1 MIIEFDLAKSER
13 NARERG
19 LPFDLADEF
28 DWETATYEED
38 VRRGYTERRFV
49 ALGYL
54 GERLHMLCFTPVKDG
69 VRIISFRKANRRE
82 VREHEEKTAD
92 R

>member
-1 MIIEFDLAKSER
+1 VIIEFDLAKSER
-13 NARERG
+13 NARKRG
-19 LPFDLADEF
+19 LPFDRADEF

-38 VRRGYTERRFV
+38 VRGGYSERVSV

-54 GERLHMLCFTPVKDG
+54 GERLHMLCFTPVEDG
-69 VRIISFRKANRRE
+69 VRIIRFRKANRRE
-82 VREHEEKTAD
+82 VIRCEEKTAD

>member
-1 MIIEFDLAKSER
+1 VIIEFDLAKSER

-19 LPFDLADEF
+19 LPFDRADEF
-28 DWETATYEED
+28 DWETAFYEED
-38 VRRGYTERRFV
+38 VRRGYSERRFV

-54 GERLHMLCFTPVKDG
+54 GERLHMLCFTPVEDG

-82 VREHEEKTAD
+82 VMRYEEKTAD

>member
-1 MIIEFDLAKSER
+1 MIIEFDLVKSEG

-19 LPFDLADEF
+19 LPFDWAYEF
-28 DWETATYEED
+28 EWETATYEEN
-38 VRRGYTERRFV
+38 VRRGYSERRFV

-54 GERLHMLCFTPVKDG
+54 GDRLHMLCFTPMEDG

-82 VREHEEKTAD
+82 VMIYEEKTAD

>member
-1 MIIEFDLAKSER
+1 VIIEFDLAKSER

-19 LPFDLADEF
+19 LPFDRADEF
-28 DWETATYEED
+28 DWETAIYEED
-38 VRRGYTERRFV
+38 VRRGYSERRFV

-54 GERLHMLCFTPVKDG
+54 GERLHMLCFTPVGGG
-69 VRIISFRKANRRE
+69 VRIISFRIANRRE
-82 VREHEEKTAD
+82 VRGYEEKTID

>member
-19 LPFDLADEF
+19 LPFDRANEF

-38 VRRGYTERRFV
+38 VRRGYSERRFV

-54 GERLHMLCFTPVKDG
+54 GERLHMLCFTPVEDG

-82 VREHEEKTAD
+82 VMRYEEKTAD

>member
-19 LPFDLADEF
+19 LPFDRAYEF

-38 VRRGYTERRFV
+38 IRGEYSERRFV

-54 GERLHMLCFTPVKDG
+54 SERLHMLCFTPVEDG

-82 VREHEEKTAD
+82 VREYEKKTVD